1 MSRRARLYPLLTL
14 CTLGCPLPAEP
25 GDATATLDESTSD
38 ASSSTGAEESS
49 TGESFPPPI
58 AEAPTTT
65 GSTDDS
71 TGTGDEAQFPPAAP
85 SLYIDYSPIKQFEFV
100 WAPVTGAEYYQLL
113 ERPYPEVPGW
123 SQLGGDLL
131 EASVTLSMPIHL
143 RLAAEYSVRACN
155 QAGCSQSE
163 PVQVDPGVDG
173 AIGYFKA
180 SNAESGD
187 HFGHSLA
194 ISADGTTM
202 VVGAPDEDSGAHGI
216 NVEQSDNSIADSG
229 AAYVFV
235 REGDTWKQQAY
246 LKSFNP
252 DTEDGF
258 GAVAI
263 SGNGDTIAIG
273 APYEDSA
280 VTGIGGDP
288 SDNSGRSS
296 GAVYVFERKG
306 GAWSQTTYIKA
317 SYTQAYADFGRSV
330 ALSADGNTLAVG
342 SPTESSAATGVD
354 SNPWKGFAE
363 YSGAAYIYSRS
374 GDAWEQRAYL
384 KASNTGEGHRFG
396 GALALSAN
404 GTTLAV
410 GDPHEKSKSQGING
424 DQFDDS
430 LDSGAV
436 YMFTLEGET
445 WSQQAYIKASN
456 PGEWDL
462 FGRSV
467 ALSSDG
473 DTLAVGAP
481 GESSAATEIDGDQS
495 NDEATHAGAVYLFSR
510 LGEAW
515 QQVTYIKAPNAAAEA
530 WFGMSLA
537 LSADGGIL
545 AAGASTQDGGGA
557 GSFADPSDPTGED
570 SGAAYVFTRV
580 SGSWTHRRYLKAP
593 NSCNDCTFGV
603 NVGLTADGETLV
615 VGASGEKSSATGMG
629 GDQHAL
635 TGTQVGA
642 VYMY

>member
-14 CTLGCPLPAEP
+14 CALGCPLPAEP
-25 GDATATLDESTSD
+25 GDATATMDDSTSD

-49 TGESFPPPI
+49 TGQSFPTTI
-58 AEAPTTT
+58 AEDPTTT

-85 SLYIDYSPIKQFEFV
+85 SLYIDYSPIKHFEFV
-100 WAPVTGAEYYQLL
+100 WAPVAGAEYYQLL

-123 SQLGGDLL
+123 SQLGDDLL

-187 HFGHSLA
+187 YFGLSLA

-202 VVGAPDEDSGAHGI
+202 VVGAPYEDGGAHGI
-216 NVEQSDNSIADSG
+216 DVDQFDNPRVDAG

-252 DTEDGF
+252 DAEDGF

-273 APYEDSA
+273 AQYEDSA

-296 GAVYVFERKG
+296 GAVYMFERKD
-306 GAWSQTTYIKA
+306 GAWSQTAYIKA
-317 SYTQAYADFGRSV
+317 SNTESYAHFGDRV
-330 ALSADGNTLAVG
+330 ALSLDGNTLAVG
-342 SPTESSAATGVD
+342 APNESSAATGID
-354 SNPWKGFAE
+354 SNPWKGVTE
-363 YSGAAYIYSRS
+363 DSGAVYVYSRD
-374 GDAWEQRAYL
+374 GGAWDQRAYL
-384 KASNTGEGHRFG
+384 KASNTGKWDGFG
-396 GALALSAN
+396 SALALSAD

-410 GDPHEKSKSQGING
+410 GASHEESKSAGING
-424 DQFDDS
+424 DQTDNS
-430 LDSGAV
+430 LASGAV
-436 YMFTLEGET
+436 YMFTVKDGA

-456 PGEWDL
+456 PGESDS
-462 FGRSV
+462 FGFSV
-467 ALSSDG
+467 ALASDG
-473 DTLAVGAP
+473 DTLAVAAP
-481 GESSAATEIDGDQS
+481 SKDLVASEFDGDQP
-495 NDEATHAGAVYLFSR
+495 NAGALYVFSR
-510 LGEAW
+510 QGQVW
-515 QQVTYIKAPNAAAEA
+515 QQEAFLNAPNAKEGDYFAGAI
-530 WFGMSLA
+530 A
-537 LSADGGIL
+537 LSGDGSIL
-545 AAGASTQDGGGA
+545 VAGASGDDGGGA
-557 GSFADPSDPTGED
+557 GSFADPTDKSGEA
-570 SGAAYVFTRV
+570 SGAAHVFTRV
-580 SGSWTHRRYLKAP
+580 AGTWTHRHSLKAP
-593 NSCNDCTFGV
+593 NSHNDCQFGAQ
-603 NVGLTADGETLV
+603 VGLAADGSTLV
-615 VGASGEKSSATGMG
+615 IGTAIEQSSATGIG

-635 TGTQVGA
+635 TGTQIGA